1 MYTFFRKMKEDSDEL
16 NISPLIDM
24 IFILLIFFVVTT
36 SFSRETGVEVNKP
49 KASTAKTLQQENIL
63 IAVTSEGTIHILEKQ
78 VDLNQLSVI
87 VKRLAN
93 ENPERQAVVL
103 VDRKAPS
110 GEVVDVIDVCNLSGV
125 KKVNIAA
132 IKK

>member
-1 MYTFFRKMKEDSDEL
+1 MYDFFKRERDDSDEI

-24 IFILLIFFVVTT
+24 VFILLIFFVVTT
-36 SFSRETGVEVNKP
+36 SFSRETGVQVNKP
-49 KASTAKTLQQENIL
+49 KASSAKTLSQENIL

-78 VDLNQLSVI
+78 VDLNQLSMI
-87 VKRLAN
+87 VKRLIN

-103 VDRKAPS
+103 VDRNTKS
-110 GEVVDVIDVCNLSGV
+110 GDVVDVIDVCNIAEV